1 VPLSIFTRL
10 AFGLISFGG
19 AFWAAF
25 FVVLMGEAR
34 NTRCWVILPFSLAA
48 YFIASY
54 QYKLDPLM
62 ALFGFSEYTFMNWS
76 RIQEPY
82 VRGLLNKRALVTLF
96 FAIVIAAA
104 LSLLFIFVPGKRI

>member
-1 VPLSIFTRL
+1 MLTC
-10 AFGLISFGG
+10 FGFFILDYQLDALIS
-19 AFWAAF
+19 
-25 FVVLMGEAR
+25 LQ
-34 NTRCWVILPFSLAA
+34 VILPFSLAA

-54 QYKLDPLM
+54 QYKLDPFM

-82 VRGLLNKRALVTLF
+82 VRGLLNKRALVTLL